1 MIIRN
6 DSRFEFRGSVTIATV
21 NEWLRESEVMFEAG
35 GDWELDLS
43 GVEAVDSA
51 AVSLLLAWSRQAAA
65 RGHRLQ
71 LQHLPDNLQSLLKV
85 YDVQALL

>member
-6 DSRFEFRGSVTIATV
+6 DSHFEFRGSVTIATV
-21 NEWLRESEVMFEAG
+21 NEWLRESEAMFAAE

-51 AVSLLLAWSRQAAA
+51 AVSLLLAWSRQAAQ
-65 RGHRLQ
+65 RGRPLRIH
-71 LQHLPDNLQSLLKV
+71 HLPDNLQSLLKV
-85 YDVQALL
+85 YDVQTLL